1 MWDRALKCLQKFSF
15 LSSYCQVIILEE
27 LMCLLSILCYMSGQI
42 WKIEK
47 ELFYLKAKVRQC
59 FSCHLLI
66 ISRSHLGDW
75 ILCMLRKSIPYFGS
89 VRSWR
94 KSSSVRDVQWK
105 VRVDLFNKRRKLG
118 LAWTRLSNQLHSMGL
133 EAQQLPQ
140 PCLQLIRASKNQK
153 WHLLVATCPGKL
165 QVLLEAFSN
174 KNWEQKRS
182 TQNQTNW
189 VKASVLGH

>member
-1 MWDRALKCLQKFSF
+1 M
-15 LSSYCQVIILEE
+15 
-27 LMCLLSILCYMSGQI
+27 
-42 WKIEK
+42 
-47 ELFYLKAKVRQC
+47 
-59 FSCHLLI
+59 
-66 ISRSHLGDW
+66 GDW

-182 TQNQTNW
+182 TQNHGNW
-189 VKASVLGH
+189 VKASVLGHKSNLVRLVKGFPKTCGRGLYVAGGRSYGLGCIFAPV